1 MLVNGQAQNF
11 LPVSDRAVQYGDGL
25 FETIKIKGRTPLFWD
40 RHLTRLK
47 TSCEKL
53 QIPCDFMLLEAEVDQ
68 VLNSLESHD
77 QGSHIL
83 KVIVTRGSGGRGY
96 NPPSS
101 VSATRIVQ
109 MHGFPDGYARN
120 ATNGIQAQL
129 CRHPVSR
136 NSALAG
142 VKHLNRLDQVMAS
155 MELNESTAEGLMCD
169 DTKHLIEGIKTNV
182 FVVLEGRITTP
193 ALTEAGIAG
202 ILRDVVLEYFAN
214 QGRPV
219 DVRPIHVGELS
230 GASELF
236 VCNSVLG
243 VWPVRAL
250 SNAGAI
256 LSFPIGPLTR
266 EVQGLLSDNF

>member
-11 LPVSDRAVQYGDGL
+11 LPIGDRAVQYGDGL
-25 FETIKIKGRTPLFWD
+25 FETIKVKGRTPLFWN
-40 RHLTRLK
+40 RHLARLK

-53 QIPCDFMLLEAEVDQ
+53 QIPCDFTLLEAEVNQ
-68 VLNSLESHD
+68 VLNSLENHD

-83 KVIVTRGSGGRGY
+83 KLIVTRGSGGRGY
-96 NPPSS
+96 NPPSC
-101 VSATRIVQ
+101 VSPTRIVQ
-109 MHGFPDGYARN
+109 LHGFPDGYARN
-120 ATNGIQAQL
+120 AVDGIQAQL

-142 VKHLNRLDQVMAS
+142 MKHLNRLDQVMAS
-155 MELNESTAEGLMCD
+155 MELNESAAEGLMCD

-182 FVVLEGRITTP
+182 FLILEGKITTP

-202 ILRDVVLEYFAN
+202 ILRDVVLEYFSH

-219 DVRPIHVGELS
+219 DVRPIHLDELS
-230 GASELF
+230 RASELF

-243 VWPVRAL
+243 IWPVRAL
-250 SNAGAI
+250 SNAGADMN
-256 LSFPIGPLTR
+256 FPIGPLTR
-266 EVQGLLSDNF
+266 EVQDMLSDYF